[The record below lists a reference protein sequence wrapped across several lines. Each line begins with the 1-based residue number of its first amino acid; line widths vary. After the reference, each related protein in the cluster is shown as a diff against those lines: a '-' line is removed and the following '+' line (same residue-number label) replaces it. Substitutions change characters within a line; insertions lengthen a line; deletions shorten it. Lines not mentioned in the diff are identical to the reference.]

1 MKRRLA
7 AVIAVLVALSTF
19 SVNAAEITGNYENSN
34 STDLATG
41 DEATPGES
49 TPDEPTEPGYTG
61 GGEGSETIKFADTLG
76 WEDIYCYAFNYDGE
90 ENAAWPGV
98 KMEGPDYDVY
108 GTPQYYTDIS
118 DKYTYVIFSS
128 GDNQSPQLDYYPGI
142 LGYYSD
148 GNDFYPFFEGGDA
161 GGDPGSAGGSS
172 GGEVGGNLKFTDNLG
187 WGNIYCYAYNDN
199 GEENAAWPGVKMEGP
214 GYDDFGTPQYYIDIS
229 EKYTYVIFSSGDNK
243 SPQLDYYPG
252 ILGYYS
258 DGNNFYSWS
267 AEGGE
272 GAGSSGSGGTEIDPT
287 EPGVLPTE
295 APEATESTVPSEVT
309 ESVAP
314 SETTEGSGEGA
325 GSSGYGGEV
334 DPTETDLAEEAENQS
349 YLYLE
354 NAQNLENVYCY
365 AFNDNGAE
373 NAPYPGVPMEG
384 KFIYGNSVFYRTLI
398 SDKYT
403 YVMFT
408 YTTKIDDR
416 EIIEHGGESGTYVSP
431 MLEYNP
437 SIAGFEYYKGNFYTW
452 SSSDPEETTF
462 PTKTPDK
469 ETKPRPTTEPETYEC
484 TEPTMTEQED
494 STPAPV
500 CTEPCETT
508 RPPQTNPKP
517 TEKPTK
523 SPSVGPPANTPAVT
537 PANRPVIPRLNILT
551 GTMSCGKTLKLI
563 VLNKGNN
570 TVKFSSSNKK
580 VARVNQKGIVTA
592 LKKGF
597 AKITAQIG
605 ANKRYFTLK
614 VVSSP
619 TLDRKSIK
627 IKKGKSK
634 KILIYGKAPGINLK
648 FKSTKKA
655 KIISRKTVSYIKV
668 KAKRAGKTKI
678 KVRVNGKWLK
688 LKVKVI

>member
-1 MKRRLA
+1 MKKRLA

-19 SVNAAEITGNYENSN
+19 SVNAEITGNYENSN
-34 STDLATG
+34 STDLASG

-49 TPDEPTEPGYTG
+49 TPEEPTESGYPGG
-61 GGEGSETIKFADTLG
+61 GSGGGEDSGEGSETRKFADTLG
-76 WEDIYCYAFNYDGE
+76 WEDIYCYAFNFDGE

-98 KMEGPDYDVY
+98 KMEGPDYD
-108 GTPQYYTDIS
+108 
-118 DKYTYVIFSS
+118 
-128 GDNQSPQLDYYPGI
+128 
-142 LGYYSD
+142 
-148 GNDFYPFFEGGDA
+148 
-161 GGDPGSAGGSS
+161 
-172 GGEVGGNLKFTDNLG
+172 
-187 WGNIYCYAYNDN
+187 
-199 GEENAAWPGVKMEGP
+199 
-214 GYDDFGTPQYYIDIS
+214 DFGTPQYYTDIS
-229 EKYTYVIFSSGDNK
+229 EKYTYVIFSSGDNQ

-384 KFIYGNSVFYRTLI
+384 KFSYGNSEFYRTLI

-403 YVMFT
+403 HVMFV
-408 YTTKIDDR
+408 YK
-416 EIIEHGGESGTYVSP
+416 EISVAEAESDEPTIQSEC
-431 MLEYNP
+431 LDYNP
-437 SIAGFEYYKGNFYTW
+437 EIKSFYYHEGSFYAWYDFEETTP
-452 SSSDPEETTF
+452 SEDTTF

-469 ETKPRPTTEPETYEC
+469 ETKPRPTTVPCTAEDTETVP
-484 TEPTMTEQED
+484 PTTACCEET
-494 STPAPV
+494 SAPD

-537 PANRPVIPRLNILT
+537 PASRPVIPRLNILT

-580 VARVNQKGIVTA
+580 IARVNQKGIVTA

>member
-1 MKRRLA
+1 MKKRLA

-19 SVNAAEITGNYENSN
+19 SVNAEITGNYENSN

-76 WEDIYCYAFNYDGE
+76 WEDIYCYA
-90 ENAAWPGV
+90 
-98 KMEGPDYDVY
+98 
-108 GTPQYYTDIS
+108 
-118 DKYTYVIFSS
+118 
-128 GDNQSPQLDYYPGI
+128 
-142 LGYYSD
+142 
-148 GNDFYPFFEGGDA
+148 
-161 GGDPGSAGGSS
+161 
-172 GGEVGGNLKFTDNLG
+172 
-187 WGNIYCYAYNDN
+187 YNDN

-229 EKYTYVIFSSGDNK
+229 EKYTYVIFSSGDNQ

-258 DGNNFYSWS
+258 DGNDFYSWS

-272 GAGSSGSGGTEIDPT
+272 GTGSSGSGGTEIDPT

-314 SETTEGSGEGA
+314 SETTDGSGEGA

-334 DPTETDLAEEAENQS
+334 DPTETEPAEEAENQS

-373 NAPYPGVPMEG
+373 NAPYPGVLMEG
-384 KFIYGNSVFYRTLI
+384 KFSYGNSEFYRTLI
-398 SDKYT
+398 SNKYT
-403 YVMFT
+403 HVMFV
-408 YTTKIDDR
+408 YK
-416 EIIEHGGESGTYVSP
+416 EISVAEAESDEPTIQSEC
-431 MLEYNP
+431 LDYNP
-437 SIAGFEYYKGNFYTW
+437 EIKSFYYHEGSFYAWYDFEETT
-452 SSSDPEETTF
+452 SAEETTF

-469 ETKPRPTTEPETYEC
+469 ETKPRPTTVPC
-484 TEPTMTEQED
+484 TAED
-494 STPAPV
+494 SETVPPTTDGWVETSAPV

-537 PANRPVIPRLNILT
+537 PANRPVVPRLNILT

-605 ANKRYFTLK
+605 VNKRYFTLK